1 MSIYKTTAAAAFQLH
16 SADFSEQAG
25 FRGEE
30 RRVRWSVQSVL
41 IKKLGSRELLV

>member
-30 RRVRWSVQSVL
+30 RRVVSAVSFR
-41 IKKLGSRELLV
+41 